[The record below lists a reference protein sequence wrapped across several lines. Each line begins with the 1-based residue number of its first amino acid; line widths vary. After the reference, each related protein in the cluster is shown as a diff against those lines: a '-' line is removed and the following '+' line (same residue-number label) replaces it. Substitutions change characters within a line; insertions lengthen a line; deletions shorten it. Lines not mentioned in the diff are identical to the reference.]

1 VACGDLSCS
10 TTAGRD
16 CVSAVHAVYI
26 AIATE
31 LLQGWVCTSLGAGS
45 IISPMRLA
53 CVVVVGAEGT
63 PLRCVLRAWAV
74 GRGGAGVK

>member
-31 LLQGWVCTSLGAGS
+31 LLQGKGWVCTSLGGWA
-45 IISPMRLA
+45 LA
-53 CVVVVGAEGT
+53 Q
-63 PLRCVLRAWAV
+63 LFHRCALLVW
-74 GRGGAGVK
+74 